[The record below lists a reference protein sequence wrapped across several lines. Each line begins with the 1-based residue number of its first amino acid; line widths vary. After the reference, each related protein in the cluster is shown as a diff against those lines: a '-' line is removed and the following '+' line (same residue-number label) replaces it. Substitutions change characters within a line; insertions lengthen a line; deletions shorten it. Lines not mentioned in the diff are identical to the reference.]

1 MSMTQI
7 SPDASTGSVDA
18 VPATTLTGQ
27 ERFVR
32 WLREL
37 GWRHLVGILMIPIV
51 LLPILFALSMSLKGP
66 TASLNG
72 VGDQSLFSALD
83 LSTYEVLLTETVFP
97 RWAANS
103 LIICG
108 VTAIGTVLMGSAA
121 AYAFSRFRF
130 QGRRGGLTSLL
141 IVQMFPQMLAFVA
154 IFLLVRSL
162 GEVYP
167 FLGENNHVALIAIYL
182 GGALGSNAFLMYGF
196 FNTVP
201 RELDEAAKID
211 GASHAQIFWTIIL
224 RLVLPILTVVGLLSF
239 VGTYGDFIIAKV
251 LMTQEHNYTIAVGLY
266 QWATRPLVTPWA
278 LFAAGAVLA
287 AIPVIILFM
296 FLQKYIV
303 SGLTAGSVKG

>member
-1 MSMTQI
+1 M
-7 SPDASTGSVDA
+7 
-18 VPATTLTGQ
+18 ATTQQLPVSSGPGSGLAPVATLSSG
-27 ERFVR
+27 EKFGR
-32 WLREL
+32 WMREF
-37 GWRHLVGILMIPIV
+37 GWRHLVGLAMIPIC
-51 LLPILFALSMSLKGP
+51 LLPILFAASMSLKGP
-66 TASLNG
+66 RASING
-72 VGDQSLFSALD
+72 VGDQGLFTAFDTSTYSFLFSESL
-83 LSTYEVLLTETVFP
+83 FP
-97 RWAANS
+97 RWAMNS
-103 LIICG
+103 IIICG

-130 QGRRGGLTSLL
+130 AGRRGGLTALL

-167 FLGENNHVALIAIYL
+167 FLGENNHLGLIAIYL

-224 RLVLPILTVVGLLSF
+224 RLVAPILTVVGLLSF

-251 LMTQEHNYTIAVGLY
+251 LMTKEENYTIAVGLY

-278 LFAAGAVLA
+278 QFAAGAVVA
-287 AIPVIILFM
+287 AVPVIILFM

>member
-1 MSMTQI
+1 MSTTQT
-7 SPDASTGSVDA
+7 SPTTPGAAPA
-18 VPATTLTGQ
+18 VHAATTLTRN
-27 ERFVR
+27 ERLAR
-32 WLREL
+32 WAREL

-72 VGDQSLFSALD
+72 VGDQSLFTAFD
-83 LSTYEVLLTETVFP
+83 LSTYEMLFTATVFP
-97 RWAANS
+97 RWALNS

-130 QGRRGGLTSLL
+130 AGRRGGLTALL

-239 VGTYGDFIIAKV
+239 VGTYGDFIIAKI
-251 LMTQEHNYTIAVGLY
+251 LMTQEQNYTIAVGLY

-278 LFAAGAVLA
+278 QFAAGAVIA

>member
-1 MSMTQI
+1 M
-7 SPDASTGSVDA
+7 
-18 VPATTLTGQ
+18 ATTQQFPMTSEPGSGLAPVATLSRGEQ
-27 ERFVR
+27 FVR
-32 WLREL
+32 WMREF
-37 GWRHLVGILMIPIV
+37 GWRHLVGILMIPIC
-51 LLPILFALSMSLKGP
+51 LLPILFAASMSLKGP
-66 TASLNG
+66 RASING
-72 VGDQSLFSALD
+72 VGDQGLFTAFDVSTYSFLFSE
-83 LSTYEVLLTETVFP
+83 SQFP
-97 RWAANS
+97 RWALNS
-103 LIICG
+103 IIICG

-130 QGRRGGLTSLL
+130 AGRRGGLTALL

-154 IFLLVRSL
+154 IFLLIRSL

-167 FLGENNHVALIAIYL
+167 FLGENSHLGLIAIYL

-224 RLVLPILTVVGLLSF
+224 RLVAPILTVVGLLSF

-251 LMTQEHNYTIAVGLY
+251 LMTKEENYTIAVGLY

-278 LFAAGAVLA
+278 QFAAGAVVA
-287 AIPVIILFM
+287 AVPVIILFM

>member
-1 MSMTQI
+1 MSTTQI
-7 SPDASTGSVDA
+7 SPTTSGDAPVVYEVTQ
-18 VPATTLTGQ
+18 LTPN
-27 ERFVR
+27 ERFAR
-32 WLREL
+32 WAREL
-37 GWRHLVGILMIPIV
+37 GWRHLVGLLMIPIV

-72 VGDQSLFSALD
+72 VGDQRMFTAFD
-83 LSTYEVLLTETVFP
+83 LSTYEMLFTETVFP
-97 RWAANS
+97 RWALNS

-108 VTAIGTVLMGSAA
+108 ITAIGTVLMGSAA

-130 QGRRGGLTSLL
+130 AGRRGGLTALL

-251 LMTQEHNYTIAVGLY
+251 LMTQENNYTIAVGLY

-278 LFAAGAVLA
+278 QFAAGAVIA